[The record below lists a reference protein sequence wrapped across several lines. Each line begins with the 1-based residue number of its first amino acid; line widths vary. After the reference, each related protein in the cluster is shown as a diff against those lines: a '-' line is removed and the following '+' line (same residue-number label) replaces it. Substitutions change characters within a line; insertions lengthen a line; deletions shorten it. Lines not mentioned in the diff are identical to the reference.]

1 LAADLLLHHSEYAVH
16 PQSLGGAFVAL
27 TQVAETEKQ
36 SAQLEAL
43 LSTCEETRD
52 NLIPLLQEVQTQYHY
67 LPEFALRR
75 VAAKLNISVTDVYQV
90 ATFYSCFSLEPV
102 GKHVVQVCLGTACHV
117 RGAPRVLDRML
128 RDLKLGAPGT
138 TADMQFTV
146 RSVRCVGCCGLAPVV
161 RVDDNTHPNLT
172 QAKVRGML
180 KKYQSKEARPAP
192 AADEAANAEAR
203 INQ

>member
-1 LAADLLLHHSEYAVH
+1 MPLTHVAA
-16 PQSLGGAFVAL
+16 
-27 TQVAETEKQ
+27 TEKE
-36 SAQLEAL
+36 SEQLDTFLADFEA
-43 LSTCEETRD
+43 TRD
-52 NLIPLLQEVQTQYHY
+52 CLIPLLQEVQTKYHY

-75 VAAKLNISVTDVYQV
+75 IAGKLDISLSDVYQV

-138 TADMQFTV
+138 TEDMQFTV

-161 RVDDNTHPNLT
+161 RVDDKTHPNLT
-172 QAKVRGML
+172 QAKVRGLL
-180 KKYQSKEARPAP
+180 KKYQSKEARPAA
-192 AADEAANAEAR
+192 AADEAGDAEAR
-203 INQ
+203 INP

>member
-1 LAADLLLHHSEYAVH
+1 MLPFLWEYAVH
-16 PQSLGGAFVAL
+16 PLPEVGAFVAL
-27 TQVAETEKQ
+27 TTQIAANEKESLKLETVL
-36 SAQLEAL
+36 ADFEATQE
-43 LSTCEETRD
+43 S
-52 NLIPLLQEVQTQYHY
+52 LIPVLQEVQTQYHY

-75 VAAKLNISVTDVYQV
+75 VAARLNVPLTDVFQV

-128 RDLKLGAPGT
+128 RDLKLSAPGT

-180 KKYQSKEARPAP
+180 KKYQSKEARPA
-192 AADEAANAEAR
+192 ATADEAGDAEAR
-203 INQ
+203 INP

>member
-1 LAADLLLHHSEYAVH
+1 M
-16 PQSLGGAFVAL
+16 AL
-27 TQVAETEKQ
+27 TTHVAATAKESE
-36 SAQLEAL
+36 QLETVLADF
-43 LSTCEETRD
+43 EGTRD
-52 NLIPLLQEVQTQYHY
+52 SLIPLLQEIQTQYHY

-75 VAAKLNISVTDVYQV
+75 AANKLNVPVTDVYQV

-128 RDLKLGAPGT
+128 RDLKLPAPGT
-138 TADMQFTV
+138 TQDMQFTV

-161 RVDDNTHPNLT
+161 RVDDTTHPNLT

-180 KKYQSKEARPAP
+180 KKYQRKEARPA
-192 AADEAANAEAR
+192 ATADEAGDAEAR
-203 INQ
+203 INP